1 MTDTVVYEP
10 GTAQFQQ
17 ERSSVYRALRD
28 DDPVHHMHDGTYVL
42 SRFHDVWTAVHD
54 WETFSSDH
62 VAESRVAAPMM
73 IYMDPP
79 RHSSLR
85 AIVSQAFTPRRVADL
100 EPSVRRIVRETLAD
114 LPEQFDLAHDVAAPI
129 PSRMIAE
136 LIGVPEELRETF
148 RTWTEA
154 FLELASPSDGLD
166 RFVRIYEL
174 FAALLDERRRAPTD
188 DLMSALLAAEV
199 DGEHL
204 TNDELLGFCFLL
216 LIAGNDTTT
225 SLIGSGAHLLAEH
238 PDQRAALVA
247 DPTLI
252 PAAIEEMARLE
263 SPAQA
268 LPRTAM
274 RDVDL
279 HGVTIPQGSRVLLC
293 WGAANLDE
301 REFPDAERF
310 DITRRAKRHLGFGH
324 GAHYC
329 LGASLARLEAR
340 VAFEELL
347 AALPD
352 YRLTGGEQRYTS
364 TWARAWRT
372 LPIIAR

>member
-1 MTDTVVYEP
+1 MTGTIAYEP
-10 GTAQFQQ
+10 GTAQFQHD
-17 ERSSVYRALRD
+17 RSSVYRALRD
-28 DDPVHHMHDGTYVL
+28 HDPVHRMPDGTYVL
-42 SRFHDVWTAVHD
+42 SRFDDVWMAVHD
-54 WETFSSDH
+54 WATFSSDH
-62 VAESRVAAPMM
+62 VAESQVAAPMM

-79 RHSSLR
+79 RHSALR

-100 EPSVRRIVRETLAD
+100 EPSVRRIVRETLAT
-114 LPEQFDLAHDVAAPI
+114 LPHRFDLASDVAAPI

-154 FLELASPSDGLD
+154 FIDLPSPRDGMD
-166 RFVRIYEL
+166 RFVRIYQL
-174 FAALLDERRRAPTD
+174 FATLLDERRRAPTD

-204 TNDELLGFCFLL
+204 TDDELLGFCFLL

-225 SLIGSGAHLLAEH
+225 SLIGSGVHLLATH
-238 PDQRAALVA
+238 PDQRAELVA

-274 RDVDL
+274 RDVTL
-279 HGVTIPQGSRVLLC
+279 HGVTIPVGSRVLLC

-324 GAHYC
+324 GPHYC

-347 AALPD
+347 VAMPE
-352 YRLTGGEQRYTS
+352 YRLAGGEERYTS

>member
-1 MTDTVVYEP
+1 MSEAVVYEP
-10 GTAQFQQ
+10 ETARFQR
-17 ERSSVYRALRD
+17 ERSTVYRALRD
-28 DDPVHHMHDGTYVL
+28 HAPVHRMRDGAYVL
-42 SRFHDVWTAVHD
+42 SRFEDVWTAVHD
-54 WETFSSDH
+54 VETFSSDH
-62 VAESRVAAPMM
+62 VAESRIAAPMM

-79 RHSSLR
+79 QHSALR

-100 EPSVRRIVRETLAD
+100 EPSVRRITRETLAV
-114 LPEQFDLAHDVAAPI
+114 LPDQFDMAHDVAAPI

-136 LIGVPEELRETF
+136 MIGVPSELRETF
-148 RTWTEA
+148 RGWTEA
-154 FLELASPSDGLD
+154 FIEIASPSEGLE
-166 RFVRIYEL
+166 RFTRIYQL
-174 FAALLDERRRAPTD
+174 FATLLDERRREPAD

-225 SLIGSGAHLLAEH
+225 SLIGNGVHLLAEH

-252 PAAIEEMARLE
+252 PAAIEEMVRLE

-274 RDVDL
+274 RDVEL
-279 HGVTIPQGSRVLLC
+279 HGVTIPEGARVLLC

-310 DITRRAKRHLGFGH
+310 DIGRAAKRHLGFGH
-324 GAHYC
+324 GPHFC

-347 AALPD
+347 LTMPN
-352 YRLTGGEQRYTS
+352 YRLAGGEERYTS

-372 LPIIAR
+372 LPVIRH

>member
-1 MTDTVVYEP
+1 VTDTVVYEP

-17 ERSSVYRALRD
+17 DRSSVYRALRD
-28 DDPVHHMHDGTYVL
+28 EDPVHRMRDGTYVL
-42 SRFHDVWTAVHD
+42 SRFDDVWTAVHD

-100 EPSVRRIVRETLAD
+100 EPSVRRIVRDTLAD
-114 LPEQFDLAHDVAAPI
+114 LPERFDLASDVAAPI

-174 FAALLDERRRAPTD
+174 FATLLDERRRAPTD

-199 DGEHL
+199 DG
-204 TNDELLGFCFLL
+204 CFLL

-274 RDVDL
+274 RDVEL
-279 HGVTIPQGSRVLLC
+279 HGVTIPEGSRVLLC

-310 DITRRAKRHLGFGH
+310 DVTRRAKRHLGFGH

-347 AALPD
+347 AELPH
-352 YRLTGGEQRYTS
+352 YRLAGGAERYTS

-372 LPIIAR
+372 LPIIVR